1 VAKIEDCFI
10 ELNVDFTAAS
20 SWLERLVRRLA
31 SLFNAGV
38 RGLISV
44 NLCNEFSRGERDN
57 LVCRRLETV
66 ISGVFQSE
74 SAILDAPAAP
84 SNVFRPVIELTNSPA
99 AIGMKNY
106 DPTRPV
112 LAREYP
118 GTDDCFRVWLQGS
131 GGYNCGK
138 HCQAEGESRW
148 SHTPNEKE
156 LSHRSGSEAA
166 LQLRIY

>member
-1 VAKIEDCFI
+1 MRRHFSFKSFY
-10 ELNVDFTAAS
+10 TAS
-20 SWLERLVRRLA
+20 RLVRRLA
-31 SLFNAGV
+31 SLFNARV

-84 SNVFRPVIELTNSPA
+84 SNVFRPVIELTNPPA

-106 DPTRPV
+106 DPTRSV

-118 GTDDCFRVWLQGS
+118 RTDHCFRVWSQGS
-131 GGYNCGK
+131 GGYNCDK
-138 HCQAEGESRW
+138 NCQAEGESRW
-148 SHTPNEKE
+148 SHTPNETK
-156 LSHRSGSEAA
+156 LSCRWRRRA
-166 LQLRIY
+166 LLSLHPS